1 MENKLT
7 NTPNNWLKDNFWKT
21 PKWLVSNE
29 LLEVTENHK
38 NYLHFKL
45 RIRYAELESDFR
57 SVYLNYHSK
66 GIDKGASKLI
76 VENLILAREILEKD
90 KVNFLQTSY
99 LLDTIERYLIWIY
112 PEHHVKE
119 KAKIFAA
126 SIEVKHPEAS
136 ESILGL
142 LSSQNFQLSS
152 LKSAYEQKL
161 EEIHKE
167 NLANEISNGLQI
179 KRLESLRTWT
189 FSIFIV
195 SVIALPFVIDY
206 SKAMENAVN
215 SLELDTINPIDSN
228 FILKFIFALCFSI
241 IGGIGGFVSG
251 ILQIKNSKVGLVEYK
266 ESMLLFQLKPI
277 IGSLLGVFVF
287 LVLSW
292 EVLPGLII
300 ENIGSIMLIVFLSG
314 FSERYFLN
322 LLQIKEE

>member
-1 MENKLT
+1 
-7 NTPNNWLKDNFWKT
+7 
-21 PKWLVSNE
+21 
-29 LLEVTENHK
+29 
-38 NYLHFKL
+38 
-45 RIRYAELESDFR
+45 
-57 SVYLNYHSK
+57 
-66 GIDKGASKLI
+66 
-76 VENLILAREILEKD
+76 
-90 KVNFLQTSY
+90 
-99 LLDTIERYLIWIY
+99 
-112 PEHHVKE
+112 
-119 KAKIFAA
+119 
-126 SIEVKHPEAS
+126 
-136 ESILGL
+136 
-142 LSSQNFQLSS
+142 
-152 LKSAYEQKL
+152 
-161 EEIHKE
+161 
-167 NLANEISNGLQI
+167 
-179 KRLESLRTWT
+179 
-189 FSIFIV
+189 
-195 SVIALPFVIDY
+195 
-206 SKAMENAVN
+206 MENAVN